1 MIGFLFSLLRFKL
14 CFQSLQIPSTKK
26 AGQISPVPTWALNT
40 LFMGDLQGEMGENCK
55 PVQQFNS
62 SLSPS
67 RKWQGRCVFNIV
79 HHKACG
85 NLRNRDFGDEALV
98 EVVVVFHI

>member
-62 SLSPS
+62 SLSPQES
-67 RKWQGRCVFNIV
+67 GS
-79 HHKACG
+79 A
-85 NLRNRDFGDEALV
+85 
-98 EVVVVFHI
+98 VVSLISSITKLADISEIETLAIRRW